1 MAQPLAVDF
10 EQGVEDAFSSVATF
24 VPKLVSFL
32 VILVIGFFVAK
43 ALQKI
48 VNTLLERVGFDRA
61 VERGGVKQAL
71 SRSKYDASDILAKLV
86 YYAVLLFALQM
97 AFAVFGPNPVS
108 GLIAS
113 VIAFLPKV
121 FVAILIVVIAAAIAK
136 AVKDIITGALGGLS
150 YGSVLGNV
158 ASAFIL
164 GIGIIAALN
173 QVEVA
178 TTVTT
183 PLLVAVLA
191 TIGGILVVGVGG
203 GLIRPMSQR
212 LESALNKA
220 ESESETVRAQVRS
233 SRSGSPYPSEP
244 GSATSGART
253 MAGSAG
259 SAAGSASVPGSYR
272 QGGEDATQ
280 QFRS

>member
-1 MAQPLAVDF
+1 MAQHLAVDF
-10 EQGVEDAFSSVATF
+10 EQGVEDAFSSVAAF
-24 VPKLVSFL
+24 VPRLVSFL

-121 FVAILIVVIAAAIAK
+121 FVAIVIVVIAAAIAK
-136 AVKDIITGALGGLS
+136 AVKDLITGALGGLS
-150 YGSVLGNV
+150 YGNILGNV

-173 QVEVA
+173 QIEVA

-212 LESALNKA
+212 LESVLNKA
-220 ESESETVRAQVRS
+220 ESESQTVRDQVRS
-233 SRSGSPYPSEP
+233 ASSRSASPYPTEP
-244 GSATSGART
+244 GSATGGAR
-253 MAGSAG
+253 SAG
-259 SAAGSASVPGSYR
+259 SGVGSPSVPGSYR
-272 QGGEDATQ
+272 QSGEDVTQ

>member
-1 MAQPLAVDF
+1 MAQHLAVDF
-10 EQGVEDAFSSVATF
+10 EQGVEDAFSSVAAF
-24 VPKLVSFL
+24 VPRLVSFL

-121 FVAILIVVIAAAIAK
+121 FVAIVIVVIAAAIAK
-136 AVKDIITGALGGLS
+136 AVKDLITGALGGLS
-150 YGSVLGNV
+150 YGNILGNV

-173 QVEVA
+173 QIEVA

-212 LESALNKA
+212 LESVLNKA
-220 ESESETVRAQVRS
+220 ESGSQTVRDQVRS
-233 SRSGSPYPSEP
+233 ASSRSASPYPTEP
-244 GSATSGART
+244 GSATGGAR
-253 MAGSAG
+253 SAG
-259 SAAGSASVPGSYR
+259 SGVGSPSVPGSYR
-272 QGGEDATQ
+272 QSGEDVTQ